1 MRQPLAVAFL
11 DRADRVLEVR
21 RIPAG
26 RPLVRHPAASSVLEL
41 PVGADVRRGDLLR
54 LDLAS

>member
-11 DRADRVLEVR
+11 DRSDRILEVR
-21 RIPAG
+21 RVPAG
-26 RPLVRHPAASSVLEL
+26 RPLVRHRAASSVLEL

-54 LDLAS
+54 VDPAS